1 MGTDQV
7 LLHRFVISQL
17 IAAGLDRD
25 LLLRESGLP
34 EWTMAGDDLH
44 LPSQTFSRLWEIGEH
59 ELGDPDVALN
69 VASRYQLT
77 CLGLYDYLFSSAPT
91 LGAGLATCGP
101 YVTAVTT
108 NHRFDLVA
116 ENDDEVTLYL
126 DMIDGEGRGRDLTQL
141 WGLSAVLSR
150 ARRVVREPLAP
161 VRVSLRQH
169 APAKIG
175 TFVEV
180 FGTTAIEFG
189 APVDAMTFRAADMD
203 RPLTTSDPVLAGIL
217 QPLAAALPPPPPL
230 ATAWPERVAAA
241 LADCLDEGD
250 ASLERVARRL
260 ATSPRTLQ
268 RRLREAGTT
277 WRAELDRARGTRWV
291 AATATGPLSPA
302 RQAEILGYSDP
313 GSLRRAARRWSPAAS
328 VPRVE
333 QTFTASGTARR
344 STRTSRPR
352 SPGNPSCW

>member
-17 IAAGLDRD
+17 TAVGVDRD
-25 LLLRESGLP
+25 RLLRESGLP
-34 EWTMAGDDLH
+34 EWTMAGEDLH
-44 LPSQTFSRLWEIGEH
+44 LPSQTFSRLWEIAEH

-69 VASRYQLT
+69 VASRYELT

-116 ENDDEVTLYL
+116 ENDEEVTLYL
-126 DMIDGEGRGRDLTQL
+126 DMIDGAGRGRDLTQL

-161 VRVSLRQH
+161 LRVSLRQH
-169 APAKIG
+169 APARIE
-175 TFVEV
+175 TFVAV
-180 FGTTAIEFG
+180 FGTTAIEFD
-189 APVDAMTFRAADMD
+189 APVDAMTFRASDMD
-203 RPLTTSDPVLAGIL
+203 LPLTTSDPVLAGIL

-230 ATAWPERVAAA
+230 ATAWPERVATA

-277 WRAELDRARGTRWV
+277 WRAELDRARGARLV
-291 AATATGPLSPA
+291 AATAAGPLSA
-302 RQAEILGYSDP
+302 SRQAEILGYSDP
-313 GSLRRAARRWSPAAS
+313 ASMRRAARRWSLAITAH
-328 VPRVE
+328 RTE
-333 QTFTASGTARR
+333 RADRTFTS
-344 STRTSRPR
+344 
-352 SPGNPSCW
+352 

>member
-17 IAAGLDRD
+17 TAAGVDRD
-25 LLLRESGLP
+25 RLLRESGLP
-34 EWTMAGDDLH
+34 EWTMAGDDVH

-69 VASRYQLT
+69 VASRYELT

-141 WGLSAVLSR
+141 WGLCAVLSR

-161 VRVSLRQH
+161 LRVSLRQR
-169 APAKIG
+169 APAKTD

-180 FGTTAIEFG
+180 FGTAAIEFD
-189 APVDAMTFRAADMD
+189 APVDAMTFRASDMD
-203 RPLTTSDPVLAGIL
+203 LPLTTSDPVLAGVL
-217 QPLAAALPPPPPL
+217 RPLAAALPPPPPL

-277 WRAELDRARGTRWV
+277 WRAELDRARGARLI
-291 AATATGPLSPA
+291 AATATGPLSPS

-313 GSLRRAARRWSPAAS
+313 GSMRRAARRWSLATPGYRAEW
-328 VPRVE
+328 VD
-333 QTFTASGTARR
+333 QTFTA
-344 STRTSRPR
+344 
-352 SPGNPSCW
+352 

>member
-17 IAAGLDRD
+17 TAAGLDRD

-59 ELGDPDVALN
+59 ELGDPDIALN
-69 VASRYQLT
+69 VASRYELT

-126 DMIDGEGRGRDLTQL
+126 DMIEGEGRGRELTQL

-161 VRVSLRQH
+161 LRVSLRQQ
-169 APAKIG
+169 APAKTA
-175 TFVEV
+175 TFIEM
-180 FGTTAIEFG
+180 FGTAAIEFD

-230 ATAWPERVAAA
+230 VTAWPERVAAA

-277 WRAELDRARGTRWV
+277 WRAELDRARGARWA

-313 GSLRRAARRWSPAAS
+313 GSMRRAARRWSPATS
-328 VPRVE
+328 VPRAE
-333 QTFTASGTARR
+333 RTFTA
-344 STRTSRPR
+344 
-352 SPGNPSCW
+352 

>member
-17 IAAGLDRD
+17 TAAGVDRD
-25 LLLRESGLP
+25 RLLREAGLP
-34 EWTMAGDDLH
+34 EWTMAGDDVH
-44 LPSQTFSRLWEIGEH
+44 LPSQTFSRLWEIGEF

-126 DMIDGEGRGRDLTQL
+126 DIIDGEGRGRDLTQL

-161 VRVSLRQH
+161 LRVALRQQ

-175 TFVEV
+175 AFIKV
-180 FGTTAIEFG
+180 FGTTAIEFD
-189 APVDAMTFRAADMD
+189 APVDAMTFRASDMD
-203 RPLTTSDPVLAGIL
+203 LPLTTSDPVLAGIL
-217 QPLAAALPPPPPL
+217 RPLAAALPPPPPL
-230 ATAWPERVAAA
+230 ATAWPERVATA
-241 LADCLDEGD
+241 LAECLDEGD

-277 WRAELDRARGTRWV
+277 WRAELDRARGARLV
-291 AATATGPLSPA
+291 AATAAGPLSPS

-313 GSLRRAARRWSPAAS
+313 GSLRRAARRWSLAGHA
-328 VPRVE
+328 PRTESTV
-333 QTFTASGTARR
+333 TAG
-344 STRTSRPR
+344 
-352 SPGNPSCW
+352 

>member
-7 LLHRFVISQL
+7 LLHRFVVSQL
-17 IAAGLDRD
+17 TAAGVDRD
-25 LLLRESGLP
+25 RLLRESGLP
-34 EWTMAGDDLH
+34 EWTMAGDDVH

-59 ELGDPDVALN
+59 ALGDPDVALN
-69 VASRYQLT
+69 VASRYRLT

-126 DMIDGEGRGRDLTQL
+126 DMIEGAGRGRDLTQL

-161 VRVSLRQH
+161 LRVSLRQR
-169 APAKIG
+169 APARAGAFI
-175 TFVEV
+175 EV
-180 FGTTAIEFG
+180 FGTAAIEFD
-189 APVDAMTFRAADMD
+189 APVDAMTFRASDMD
-203 RPLTTSDPVLAGIL
+203 LPLTTSDPVLAGIL

-230 ATAWPERVAAA
+230 ADAWPERVAAA
-241 LADCLDEGD
+241 LADCLNDGD

-277 WRAELDRARGTRWV
+277 WRAELDRARSARLV
-291 AATATGPLSPA
+291 AASAAGPLSPS

-313 GSLRRAARRWSPAAS
+313 GSMRRAARRWSPATSAHRAE
-328 VPRVE
+328 RVE
-333 QTFTASGTARR
+333 RTFTA
-344 STRTSRPR
+344 
-352 SPGNPSCW
+352 

>member
-7 LLHRFVISQL
+7 LLHRFVVSQL
-17 IAAGLDRD
+17 TAAGVDRD
-25 LLLRESGLP
+25 RLLRESGLP
-34 EWTMAGDDLH
+34 EWTMAGDDVH

-59 ELGDPDVALN
+59 ALGDPDVALN
-69 VASRYQLT
+69 VASRYRLT

-126 DMIDGEGRGRDLTQL
+126 DMIEGAGRGRDLTQL

-161 VRVSLRQH
+161 LRVSLRQR
-169 APAKIG
+169 APARAGAFI
-175 TFVEV
+175 EV
-180 FGTTAIEFG
+180 FGTAAIEFD
-189 APVDAMTFRAADMD
+189 APVDAMTFRASDMNL
-203 RPLTTSDPVLAGIL
+203 PLTTSDPVLAGIL

-230 ATAWPERVAAA
+230 ADAWPERVAAA
-241 LADCLDEGD
+241 LADCLNDGD

-277 WRAELDRARGTRWV
+277 WRAELDRARSARLI
-291 AATATGPLSPA
+291 AASAAGPLSPS

-313 GSLRRAARRWSPAAS
+313 GSMRRAARRWSPATSAHRAG
-328 VPRVE
+328 RVE
-333 QTFTASGTARR
+333 RTFTA
-344 STRTSRPR
+344 
-352 SPGNPSCW
+352 

>member
-1 MGTDQV
+1 MDHGG
-7 LLHRFVISQL
+7 H
-17 IAAGLDRD
+17 
-25 LLLRESGLP
+25 
-34 EWTMAGDDLH
+34 DLH
-44 LPSQTFSRLWEIGEH
+44 LPSQTFSRLWEIAEH
-59 ELGDPDVALN
+59 ELGDPDVALH
-69 VASRYQLT
+69 VASRYRLT
-77 CLGLYDYLFSSAPT
+77 CLGLYNYLFSSAPT

-116 ENDDEVTLYL
+116 GSEEEVTLSL
-126 DMIDGEGRGRDLTQL
+126 EMIDGDGRGRDLTQL

-161 VRVSLRQH
+161 VRVSLRQR
-169 APAKIG
+169 APARRD
-175 TFVEV
+175 TFIAV
-180 FGTTAIEFG
+180 FGTTAIEFD
-189 APVDAMTFRAADMD
+189 ARSDAMTFRASDM
-203 RPLTTSDPVLAGIL
+203 RLPLTTSDPVLAGIL

-230 ATAWPERVAAA
+230 ATAWPERVANA

-277 WRAELDRARGTRWV
+277 WRAELDRARGARLV
-291 AATATGPLSPA
+291 AATAAGPLSPS

-313 GSLRRAARRWSPAAS
+313 ASMRRAARRWSPAA
-328 VPRVE
+328 PAQRAAR
-333 QTFTASGTARR
+333 TFTA
-344 STRTSRPR
+344 
-352 SPGNPSCW
+352 